1 MGNFLKTPA
10 GRQAGEK
17 KRYMTLYGVDV
28 EDLSPFD
35 LVVDTAPNTLEQV
48 VRIVAEK
55 YKEWIRK

>member
-1 MGNFLKTPA
+1 
-10 GRQAGEK
+10 
-17 KRYMTLYGVDV
+17 MTLYGVDV